1 MYAVGMADTQA
12 RVKSLK
18 FVNYTIIENA
28 HKVRKKSSFF
38 MWLLYVQPMSNQS
51 RYGLVCAVWSIR
63 LNCQLMTKLETKHI
77 PQAQVCD
84 GISTKNETG
93 N

>member
-12 RVKSLK
+12 RVNSLK

-38 MWLLYVQPMSNQS
+38 MWLLYVQPMSNQN
-51 RYGLVCAVWSIR
+51 RYGLVCAVMI
-63 LNCQLMTKLETKHI
+63 NPLELPTNDK
-77 PQAQVCD
+77 ARNEAYTA
-84 GISTKNETG
+84 STG
-93 N
+93 VRRY